1 MTTITTAV
9 SSIHRIQRP
18 ECTALALREF
28 SRVRDLLSRL
38 DEPDWTR
45 PTDCPDWD
53 IRAVAGHIVIMA
65 HTFSSFGQFV
75 SYMTTAGRTKESVSS
90 STR

>member
-1 MTTITTAV
+1 MTSTTTAV
-9 SSIHRIQRP
+9 SSIHRIRP

-28 SRVRDLLSRL
+28 TRVRDLLSRL

-53 IRAVAGHIVIMA
+53 VRAVTGHIVVMA
-65 HTFSSFGQFV
+65 QIFSSFGQFV